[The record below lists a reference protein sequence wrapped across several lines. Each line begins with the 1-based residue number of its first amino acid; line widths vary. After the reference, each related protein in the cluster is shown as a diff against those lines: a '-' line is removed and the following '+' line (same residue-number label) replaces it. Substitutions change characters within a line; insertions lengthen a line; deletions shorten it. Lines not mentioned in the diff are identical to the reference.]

1 MFTGIIE
8 EVGSLISVEKGGE
21 AFQLTV
27 KAKKVLSDI
36 KLGDSIS
43 TNGVCL
49 TVVDYSQD
57 RFRADVMPETLR
69 KSNLGDVKIG
79 DPVNLERAMA
89 IGDRFGGHMVSGHI
103 DGMGK
108 ISKYRKEKNATWI
121 RVECDKSLLRYMIA
135 KGSVAI
141 DGTSLTLANVDSK
154 GFEVSIIPLT
164 GEDTTLLK
172 KPLGAKV
179 NLECDMVGKYIEK
192 FMNTPK
198 EESSENSKEGSDKP
212 VGTKSEGLTIE
223 RLKQLGY

>member
-8 EVGSLISVEKGGE
+8 EVGSLLSIEKGGD
-21 AFQLTV
+21 AFQLNV
-27 KAKKVLSDI
+27 KANKVLEDV

-49 TVVDYSQD
+49 TVVDFSRD

-69 KSNLGDVKIG
+69 KSNLGDLKVG
-79 DPVNLERAMA
+79 DSVNLERAMA

-108 ISKYRKEKNATWI
+108 VAKYRKEKNATWI
-121 RVECDKSLLRYMIA
+121 RVECDRSLLRYMIP
-135 KGSVAI
+135 KGSIAI
-141 DGTSLTLANVDSK
+141 DGTSLTLADVDSK

-172 KPLGAKV
+172 KPLGAKI

-192 FMNTPK
+192 FMNTSMDK
-198 EESSENSKEGSDKP
+198 SMEDDDEGSGKP

>member
-8 EVGSLISVEKGGE
+8 EVGSLISIEKGGE
-21 AFQLTV
+21 AFQLIV
-27 KAKKVLSDI
+27 KANKVLSDI

-49 TVVDYSQD
+49 TVVDYSRD

-69 KSNLGDVKIG
+69 KSNLGDLKVG

-108 ISKYRKEKNATWI
+108 VSKYRKEKNATWI
-121 RVECDKSLLRYMIA
+121 RVECDQSLLRYMIA
-135 KGSVAI
+135 KGSIAI
-141 DGTSLTLANVDSK
+141 DGTSLTLAKVDSK

-164 GEDTTLLK
+164 GEDTTLLT

-192 FMNTPK
+192 FMNPTTEK
-198 EESSENSKEGSDKP
+198 SAIAEKDDSGKP

>member
-8 EVGSLISVEKGGE
+8 EVGSLLSIEKGGE
-21 AFQLTV
+21 AFQLNV
-27 KAKKVLSDI
+27 KAKKVLEDV

-49 TVVDYSQD
+49 TVVDFSRD

-69 KSNLGDVKIG
+69 KSNLGDLKIG
-79 DPVNLERAMA
+79 DAVNLERAMA

-108 ISKYRKEKNATWI
+108 IAKYRKEKNATWI
-121 RVECDKSLLRYMIA
+121 RVECDRSLLRYMIP
-135 KGSVAI
+135 KGSIAI
-141 DGTSLTLANVDSK
+141 DGTSLTLAEVDVK

-164 GEDTTLLK
+164 GEDTTLLN

-192 FMNTPK
+192 FMGTTGETSPKDTPGGA
-198 EESSENSKEGSDKP
+198 EKP
-212 VGTKSEGLTIE
+212 VGTKSEGITIE

>member
-8 EVGSLISVEKGGE
+8 EVGTLLSVEKGGE
-21 AFQLTV
+21 AFQLNV
-27 KAKKVLSDI
+27 KGKRVLEDV

-49 TVVDYSQD
+49 TVVDFSRD

-69 KSNLGDVKIG
+69 KSNLGDLKVG
-79 DPVNLERAMA
+79 DSVNLERAMA

-121 RVECDKSLLRYMIA
+121 RVDCDRNLLRYMIP
-135 KGSVAI
+135 KGSIAI
-141 DGTSLTLANVDSK
+141 DGTSLTIASVDSK

-172 KPLGAKV
+172 KTLGAKV

-192 FMNTPK
+192 FMNTSK
-198 EESSENSKEGSDKP
+198 DESMDTDAEDSGKP
-212 VGTKSEGLTIE
+212 AGTKSEGLTIE

>member
-8 EVGSLISVEKGGE
+8 EVGSLLSIEKGGD
-21 AFQLTV
+21 AFQLNV
-27 KAKKVLSDI
+27 KAKKVLEDV

-49 TVVDYSQD
+49 TVVDFSRD

-69 KSNLGDVKIG
+69 KSNLGDLKVG
-79 DPVNLERAMA
+79 DAVNLERAMA
-89 IGDRFGGHMVSGHI
+89 AGDRFGGHMVSGHI

-121 RVECDKSLLRYMIA
+121 RVDCDRNLLRYMIP
-135 KGSVAI
+135 KGSIAI
-141 DGTSLTLANVDSK
+141 DGTSLTLATVDHK

-172 KPLGAKV
+172 KPLGAMV

-192 FMNTPK
+192 FMTTSK
-198 EESSENSKEGSDKP
+198 DESMGDGAEGSQKP
-212 VGTKSEGLTIE
+212 LGTKSEGLTIE

>member
-8 EVGSLISVEKGGE
+8 EVGTLLSVEKSGE
-21 AFQLTV
+21 AFQLNV
-27 KAKKVLSDI
+27 KGKKILEDV

-49 TVVDYSQD
+49 TVVDYSRG

-69 KSNLGDVKIG
+69 KSNLGDLKVG
-79 DPVNLERAMA
+79 DSVNLERAMA

-121 RVECDKSLLRYMIA
+121 RIDCDRNLLRYMIP
-135 KGSVAI
+135 KGSIAI
-141 DGTSLTLANVDSK
+141 DGTSLTIATVDSK

-192 FMNTPK
+192 FMNTPMYDSL
-198 EESSENSKEGSDKP
+198 EDDAEGSGKP

-223 RLKQLGY
+223 RLKELGY

>member
-8 EVGSLISVEKGGE
+8 EIGSLISVEKSGE
-21 AFQLTV
+21 AFQLNV
-27 KAKKVLSDI
+27 KGNKVLGDV

-49 TVVDYSQD
+49 TVVDFSRD

-69 KSNLGDVKIG
+69 KSNLGDLKIG
-79 DPVNLERAMA
+79 DSVNLERAMA

-121 RVECDKSLLRYMIA
+121 RVDCEKHLLRYMVP
-135 KGSVAI
+135 KGSIAI
-141 DGTSLTLANVDSK
+141 DGTSLTLATVDDK

-192 FMNTPK
+192 FMITPRDNSMDG
-198 EESSENSKEGSDKP
+198 EFQGSQSKE
-212 VGTKSEGLTIE
+212 TKGEGLTLE

>member
-8 EVGSLISVEKGGE
+8 EVGSLLSVEKGGE
-21 AFQLTV
+21 AFQLNI
-27 KAKKVLSDI
+27 KAEKVLRDV

-49 TVVDYSQD
+49 TVVDFGRD

-69 KSNLGDVKIG
+69 RSNLGDLKVG
-79 DPVNLERAMA
+79 DAVNLERAMA

-103 DGMGK
+103 DGMGRV
-108 ISKYRKEKNATWI
+108 SKYRREKNATWI
-121 RVECDKSLLRYMIA
+121 RIDCDKSLLRYMIP
-135 KGSVAI
+135 KGSIAI
-141 DGTSLTLANVDSK
+141 DGTSLTVAAVDTK

-164 GEDTTLLK
+164 AEDTTLLK
-172 KPLGAKV
+172 RPLGAKV

-192 FMNTPK
+192 FISTPRENEPGSAEK
-198 EESSENSKEGSDKP
+198 SVESPGAGE
-212 VGTKSEGLTIE
+212 EGLTIE

>member
-8 EVGSLISVEKGGE
+8 EVGSLLSVEKGGE
-21 AFQLTV
+21 AFQLNV
-27 KAKKVLSDI
+27 KAGKVLEDV

-49 TVVDYSQD
+49 TVVDYSRG

-69 KSNLGDVKIG
+69 KSNLGDLQVG
-79 DPVNLERAMA
+79 DAVNLERAMA

-108 ISKYRKEKNATWI
+108 ITKYRKEKNATWI
-121 RVECDKSLLRYMIA
+121 RIDCDKSLLRYMIP
-135 KGSVAI
+135 KGSIAI
-141 DGTSLTLANVDSK
+141 DGTSLTVATVDTK

-192 FMNTPK
+192 FIRSPREENPG
-198 EESSENSKEGSDKP
+198 EESEKP
-212 VGTKSEGLTIE
+212 VGTKQEGLTIE